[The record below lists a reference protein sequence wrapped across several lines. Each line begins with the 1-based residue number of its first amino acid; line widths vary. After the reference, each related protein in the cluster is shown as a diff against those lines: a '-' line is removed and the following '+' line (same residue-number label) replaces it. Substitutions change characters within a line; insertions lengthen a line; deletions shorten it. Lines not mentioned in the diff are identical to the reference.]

1 MKTLRI
7 LLAGALLAVCLP
19 FAAQAQV
26 NVNVQ
31 VTVAQACSVSA
42 PVDASFGTQTPL
54 ATTNLTATGS
64 VTLTCNRGAAP
75 LVAVGNGSYFNL
87 TTRRMKDTG
96 TNYIAYSIMQPTISG
111 SDFTTCPGYGAGSA
125 FGTVGDRLNAS
136 AAFSSSGGPRT
147 VNLCFQTSINES
159 TVLATYSDTVQVSV
173 GF

>member
-7 LLAGALLAVCLP
+7 FLAGALLAVGLP

-42 PVDASFGTQTPL
+42 PVNANFGTQTPL
-54 ATTNLTATGS
+54 TTTTLITAGS

-75 LVAVGNGSYFNL
+75 LVSVGDGNYFS
-87 TTRRMKDTG
+87 TTRRMKDSG
-96 TNYIAYSIMQPTISG
+96 TNYIAYDIKQPTLSG
-111 SDFTTCPGYGAGSA
+111 SDYTACPAYGAGSA
-125 FGTVGDRLNAS
+125 FGSTGGDRLSAS
-136 AAFSSSGGPRT
+136 GAFSGSGGPRT

-159 TVLATYSDTVQVSV
+159 TPLATYSDTVQVSV

>member
-1 MKTLRI
+1 MKTLR
-7 LLAGALLAVCLP
+7 LCLAVALLAVGLP

-26 NVNVQ
+26 NVNVT

-42 PVDASFGTQTPL
+42 PVNANFGTQTPL
-54 ATTNLTATGS
+54 TTTNLITAGS

-75 LVAVGNGSYFNL
+75 LVSVDNGNYFSG
-87 TTRRMKDTG
+87 TRRMKDGG
-96 TNYIAYSIMQPTISG
+96 TNYVAYNIMQPTLSG
-111 SDFTTCPGYGAGSA
+111 SDYTACPGTYGAGSA
-125 FGTVGDRLNAS
+125 FGSAGDRLAAA
-136 AAFSSSGGPRT
+136 AAFSGSGGPRT